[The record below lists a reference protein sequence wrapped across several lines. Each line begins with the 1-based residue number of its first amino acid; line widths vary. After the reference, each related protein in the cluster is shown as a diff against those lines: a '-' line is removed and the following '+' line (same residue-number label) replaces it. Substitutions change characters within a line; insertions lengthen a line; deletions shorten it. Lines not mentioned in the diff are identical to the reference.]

1 MDVDALVREAV
12 SAIWSLGTLPGGG
25 LWKAPEFIQLKKA
38 CGERYEHGKDTFGL
52 TFALDHAL
60 KSLGLTTLYQTQC
73 KRETYMDKQDGS
85 HDSAVEVIY
94 TENPLIVQP
103 HLTYIVDRITGCI
116 IQLRVML
123 PKSKPNNKNNPDLNL
138 PPFLLKLNTAAKHHT
153 PSYSL

>member
-1 MDVDALVREAV
+1 
-12 SAIWSLGTLPGGG
+12 
-25 LWKAPEFIQLKKA
+25 
-38 CGERYEHGKDTFGL
+38 
-52 TFALDHAL
+52 
-60 KSLGLTTLYQTQC
+60 
-73 KRETYMDKQDGS
+73 MDKQDGS

-123 PKSKPNNKNNPDLNL
+123 PKSTPNNKNNPDLNL
-138 PPFLLKLNTAAKHHT
+138 PPFLLKLNTAAIHHT